1 MKILHIRALAI
12 PDVKVVRFARFRD
25 SRGYFTESFRHSDFQ
40 THPDAGCFQGVQ
52 FVQINESYSRPGT
65 LRGLH
70 FQWNPQMGKLVRTV
84 AGRMV
89 DFALDIRKGSP
100 FFGHVIAY
108 DMPSTAEQSYGEWI
122 WVPPGFAHG
131 NFFPQRTRIE
141 YLCSGQWSPGCE
153 AGISPLAADLDW
165 SLCDGKCKALLD
177 AAAAG
182 KLLISDKDRAGL
194 TLAQWRD
201 DPRAENFLYGQ
212 V

>member
-1 MKILHIRALAI
+1 M
-12 PDVKVVRFARFRD
+12 
-25 SRGYFTESFRHSDFQ
+25 
-40 THPDAGCFQGVQ
+40 
-52 FVQINESYSRPGT
+52 QINESYSRPGT

-177 AAAAG
+177 GAAAAA
-182 KLLISDKDRAGL
+182 LLISDKDRAGL
-194 TLAQWRD
+194 TLAAMARRS
-201 DPRAENFLYGQ
+201 PRGEFSLRPGVGSGGPLMRPPRMRTPRRESPARRCAFKGYAARRR
-212 V
+212 